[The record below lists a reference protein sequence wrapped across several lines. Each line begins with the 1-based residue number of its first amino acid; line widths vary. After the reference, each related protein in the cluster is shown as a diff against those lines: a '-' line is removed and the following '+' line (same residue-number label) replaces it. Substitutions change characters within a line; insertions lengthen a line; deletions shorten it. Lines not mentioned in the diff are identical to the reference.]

1 MYRDVPPAGIIVQ
14 TQVHVVLQRKG
25 EPVHER
31 RAGGDGVAVPRFTGL
46 WLGDF
51 DALQHRPTHFT
62 TLLLLFHF
70 QGRQLRP
77 SRRILCHHKYLCLL
91 LPSQHIPDMR
101 TMSF

>member
-14 TQVHVVLQRKG
+14 TQVHVILQRKG

-31 RAGGDGVAVPRFTGL
+31 RAGGDGVAVPCLTGL
-46 WLGDF
+46 RLGNL

-62 TLLLLFHF
+62 
-70 QGRQLRP
+70 
-77 SRRILCHHKYLCLL
+77 IL

-101 TMSF
+101 TTSL